1 SIEYALVELWRSWG
15 VTPNVVIG
23 HSVGEYAAA
32 CVAGVL
38 SLEDAL
44 RLIAARGRLMQSL
57 PPGGAMAAIF
67 APEAR
72 VADALAQQR
81 SMVSV
86 AAINGPE
93 QTVISGASEQ
103 VAAICGEFAAR
114 GVRCQQLVVSHAFH
128 SPLVDPILDAFEKEA
143 ASVHFSPPRV
153 RLVSNVSGRAAQPEE
168 ITHAGYWRRHMREAV
183 RFGDGLAEIAGLR
196 PDACIEIG
204 PHPTLL
210 SFARDN
216 FGYDQTLLL
225 PSLRVGRGDQE
236 QMLEALASLY
246 LGGAQP
252 DWRGLDMGSGRRITD
267 LPTYPFQR
275 ERHWFRAR
283 PRTFTGTP
291 RGRSTGHPLL
301 GTKLRGATTETVYES
316 SVSAD
321 SPAFVRQHRV
331 QGHVI
336 MPATAYLDTLMAAA
350 RDLLGSGRASVEDV
364 TVREAMLLDDGDAAR
379 IVQVVCSPVRDD
391 RSTATLTSVD
401 ADAGADEAWTAHVSA
416 NLRGGATAPTTGP
429 SLEQARAQCTQARM
443 PAELYDG
450 FGRCGLD
457 FGPGF
462 RSVRRLWSGES
473 QALGEVELSADLARD
488 AA

>member
-1 SIEYALVELWRSWG
+1 FRAALDRCAELLAPALERPLLEVIFSGPGTNSPLNETAYTQPALFSIEYALVELWRSWG

-168 ITHAGYWRRHMREAV
+168 STHAGYWRRHMREAV

-210 SFARDN
+210 SFARDS
-216 FGYDQTLLL
+216 FGDDQPLLL
-225 PSLRVGRGDQE
+225 PSLRV
-236 QMLEALASLY
+236 
-246 LGGAQP
+246 
-252 DWRGLDMGSGRRITD
+252 
-267 LPTYPFQR
+267 
-275 ERHWFRAR
+275 
-283 PRTFTGTP
+283 
-291 RGRSTGHPLL
+291 
-301 GTKLRGATTETVYES
+301 
-316 SVSAD
+316 
-321 SPAFVRQHRV
+321 
-331 QGHVI
+331 
-336 MPATAYLDTLMAAA
+336 
-350 RDLLGSGRASVEDV
+350 
-364 TVREAMLLDDGDAAR
+364 
-379 IVQVVCSPVRDD
+379 
-391 RSTATLTSVD
+391 
-401 ADAGADEAWTAHVSA
+401 
-416 NLRGGATAPTTGP
+416 
-429 SLEQARAQCTQARM
+429 
-443 PAELYDG
+443 
-450 FGRCGLD
+450 
-457 FGPGF
+457 
-462 RSVRRLWSGES
+462 
-473 QALGEVELSADLARD
+473 
-488 AA
+488 